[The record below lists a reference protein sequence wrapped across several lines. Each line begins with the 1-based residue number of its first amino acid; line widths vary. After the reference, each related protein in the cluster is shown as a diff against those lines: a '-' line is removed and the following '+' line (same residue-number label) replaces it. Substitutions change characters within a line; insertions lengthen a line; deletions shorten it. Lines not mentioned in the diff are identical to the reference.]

1 MAIQRLGLIGYPVTQ
16 SRSTELHQ
24 FYLHKMGIQ
33 ADHQKYAIRP
43 EEVEER
49 LNQFEKDGFLGL
61 NVTLPLKQTVIPFI
75 DKLLPETKK
84 MNAVNTIHF
93 KDGKRI
99 GYNTDYDGVGLLLR
113 KLQYDPKNKKALLF
127 GSGGIAMAIAHYL
140 KDHGASE
147 VMILSRNPEKKIMNE
162 IPLAGYDE
170 LANQIASSSF
180 LCNCTPLGMSPHV
193 EEIPI
198 DPSLLK
204 NFQGVVADAIY
215 NPLKTKLIQEAEKL
229 GLNAS
234 GGLPIWIG
242 QGLVSQEIWQE
253 RKLDPAWALE
263 AEEAMI
269 SVLSPK

>member
-43 EEVEER
+43 EDVEMR
-49 LNQFEKDGFLGL
+49 LNEFEKDGFLGL

-75 DKLLPETKK
+75 DELHPETKK

-93 KDGKRI
+93 KNGRRI

-113 KLQYDPKNKKALLF
+113 KLQYDPKNKKALLL

-147 VMILSRNPEKKIMNE
+147 VLIISRNPEKKTVNE
-162 IPLAGYDE
+162 IPLVGYQE
-170 LANQIASSSF
+170 LADQLSSSEF

-198 DPSLLK
+198 DPLLLK
-204 NFQGVVADAIY
+204 NFQGAVADAIY
-215 NPLKTKLIQEAEKL
+215 NPLKTQLIQEAEKV
-229 GLNAS
+229 GLKAS

-253 RKLDPAWALE
+253 RKLNPDWALE
-263 AEEAMI
+263 AEKAMI